1 MSFRCFRSMK
11 NNSNFLSQFVNLRN
25 KKRDRKKVQEEDAHA
40 TEDAKRTN
48 DRHTLKYL
56 IVTLI
61 TIHLCK

>member
-1 MSFRCFRSMK
+1 MK
-11 NNSNFLSQFVNLRN
+11 NKSNFLSQFVNLRN

-56 IVTLI
+56 KVRLI
-61 TIHLCK
+61 TIH